1 MAANRRRGDETL
13 RRIEAASLI
22 ENSSQAIVAVDL
34 QGRITDWNQAAA
46 ELHGYSRQQMLGQP
60 YLNLIPKR
68 LQGEYHTAIGKLRH
82 KRKLPKWTSFRLHAD
97 GHEMPVEVML
107 YPLGTAEQDLVG
119 FICQSTDVS
128 GQMALE
134 DELRHQ
140 ARQTQ
145 AIVQTVIDGIATI
158 DARGIITSVNP
169 SIEKMFGYRGHEML
183 GRNVNMLMPE
193 PYHSEHDDYIRAYLE
208 TGEAKIIGIGREVT
222 ARRRDGSIFPMEL
235 AVTQSGEGDDISFVG
250 VLRDI
255 TERKEAEKAI
265 QAVNTQLQNKV
276 TELALAVDRLQKTQ
290 AQLVES
296 EKLASLGGL
305 VAGVAHEIN
314 TPLGVCVTAASFVTN
329 NARELR
335 QCLRPGAP
343 DPDKLAQVLDSMDEA
358 SLLLE
363 RNLERAADLVSSFK
377 QVAADRSSNL
387 DRRFKLAEFLKELLD
402 SLSPEIRRSKHQIE
416 VACDPD
422 LEMHSMPGALSQV
435 LSNLLQNALI
445 HAFADGAVGHVRIEA
460 SARDEHL
467 ILRVSDDGCGISPE
481 NLKQIF
487 EPFFTTR
494 RGKGGT
500 GLGLSVT
507 HNLVTQVLKGEI
519 HAESQPGE
527 GSCFELNLPLHL
539 SEDD

>member
-255 TERKEAEKAI
+255 TERKEAEQAI

>member
-97 GHEMPVEVML
+97 GHETPVEVML

-255 TERKEAEKAI
+255 TERKEAEQAI